1 MPFDCRNDLS
11 LSLSQKDGIDLFLG
25 NYRVA
30 SDEGRTPESCP
41 ISKEL
46 SRKFLAL
53 PVTMFLAFSMCII
66 NLLIP
71 AASFREQMT
80 YVLFWG
86 AATFSTLA
94 ITIFWGQEL
103 VDAPKLYSKV
113 KRD

>member
-1 MPFDCRNDLS
+1 
-11 LSLSQKDGIDLFLG
+11 LG
-25 NYRVA
+25 NYRVT

-46 SRKFLAL
+46 NKTLLAL
-53 PVTMFLAFSMCII
+53 PITMFLAFSMCII

-71 AASFREQMT
+71 ASSFREQMT

-86 AATFSTLA
+86 VASISTLV
-94 ITIFWGQEL
+94 ITIFWGQDL
-103 VDAPKLYSKV
+103 VDAPRLYSKV

>member
-1 MPFDCRNDLS
+1 MMDIFTLVM
-11 LSLSQKDGIDLFLG
+11 LFQKDGIDLFLG
-25 NYRVA
+25 NYRVS

-46 SRKFLAL
+46 SKKFLAL
-53 PVTMFLAFSMCII
+53 PITMFLAFSMCII

-86 AATFSTLA
+86 AATISTLA

>member
-1 MPFDCRNDLS
+1 M
-11 LSLSQKDGIDLFLG
+11 
-25 NYRVA
+25 
-30 SDEGRTPESCP
+30 
-41 ISKEL
+41 
-46 SRKFLAL
+46 AL
-53 PVTMFLAFSMCII
+53 PITMFLALSMCII

-86 AATFSTLA
+86 AATVSTLA